1 MMIRVNDKKIPWRE
15 GMTVSD
21 VLEALNDPYPYM
33 AARINGRLITRPN
46 FTYYVVPDHS
56 EVHLMPLITGG

>member
-33 AARINGRLITRPN
+33 AARINDRLITRPN
-46 FTYYVVPDHS
+46 FKHFLVPDHS
-56 EVHLMPLITGG
+56 EVLLMPLITGG